1 MLKFFRKYNKQI
13 LVVGGVLLMVIFLIQ
28 PAISIFMPTGAGRV
42 EGTIDGV
49 DVTVGEQRQATAQMR
64 LLGGLNPL
72 LARDV
77 GDDPLRWIQLQRRAN
92 RLGLS
97 ASEQEVGSFMAELG
111 VTPERLAQILLRF
124 ETTEDA
130 VYNTVRSYLAVSKYR
145 NLASGVVTQSVL
157 ERLGAMAQAQQALSQ
172 ARQFNQQGQMQLAV
186 FIQQQAMQMYAA
198 AEGHQRVSE
207 PAVRHAVRDSSAQV
221 AGRVVLLQARERT
234 DRVDEPTQAELEEL
248 FQQYKGVAPGQGEPY
263 GFGYLVPDRIRVEWL
278 SVSRSDVA
286 GTIEID
292 EAEAVAYYRENEQ
305 RFQPQATPEGE
316 EAPEP
321 FGAFPSRAV
330 RERVIEALRTQK
342 TSQKVE
348 RITDAAQNLMRQP
361 LRRLDDDEDGYKIIP
376 DDLVPPPLA
385 EVADRLEENYGI
397 ALDIGRATDS
407 WVSLRNLQTL
417 GPLANT
423 VMADRQPA
431 VPFSQYI
438 ASAKELDPDPRNPL
452 VPLRLQVGTPSET
465 MVGFNNDN
473 SYVFRLTDA
482 EAGHVPESLDEVR
495 EQVAA
500 DARLLAAYQA
510 LTAESSKW
518 LMQARSEGL
527 DALAEEPGA
536 SLRTLPPRSRNMARN
551 ARGGGLMNN
560 LELLGAMFE
569 LAAEIGPRTDLAE
582 LTPTEKTDAVA
593 LPTML
598 SLAVFE
604 LTEYQPVTRQ
614 GMAELLALQTA
625 PAAVGLYLRGEEAE
639 PTPLIQQLD
648 VGTIERRNIVED
660 DAPAGPDPANR
671 TPGRPT
677 GL

>member
-28 PAISIFMPTGAGRV
+28 PAISIFMPSGAGRV

-49 DVTVGEQRQATAQMR
+49 DVTLGEQQQATAQMR

-72 LARDV
+72 LAQDV

-92 RLGLS
+92 QLGLS
-97 ASEQEVGSFMAELG
+97 ASQQEVGSFLADLG
-111 VTPERLAQILLRF
+111 VGTEQLAQLVLRF

-157 ERLGAMAQAQQALSQ
+157 ERLGAMAQAQQAFSQ
-172 ARQFNQQGQMQLAV
+172 AREFNQQGQAQLAV
-186 FIQQQAMQMYAA
+186 FLQQQAMQIYAA

-207 PAVRHAVRDSSAQV
+207 PAVRHTVRDSSAQV
-221 AGRVVLLQARERT
+221 SGRVVLLRASERT
-234 DRVDEPTQAELEEL
+234 DQVDEPTEAELEEL
-248 FQQYKGVAPGQGEPY
+248 FEQYKGVAPGEGEPY
-263 GFGYLVPDRIRVEWL
+263 GFGYFIPDRIRVEWL

-286 GTIEID
+286 DTIEID
-292 EAEAVAYYRENEQ
+292 EAEAVAYYRENEE
-305 RFQPQATPEGE
+305 RFQPQAPPEGE
-316 EAPEP
+316 EEPEP

-330 RERVIEALRTQK
+330 RERVIDALREQK
-342 TSQKVE
+342 TTKMLG

-361 LRRLDDDEDGYKIIP
+361 LRRLDDNEDGYKIIP
-376 DDLVPPPLA
+376 DDLVLPPLA
-385 EVADRLEENYGI
+385 EVADQLEENYGI
-397 ALDIGRATDS
+397 TVDVRRETDS

-417 GPLANT
+417 DPLANT
-423 VMADRQPA
+423 TMAERQPA

-438 ASAKELDPDPRNPL
+438 TSAKELDPDPRNPL
-452 VPLRLQVGTPSET
+452 VPLRLQVGVPSEA
-465 MVGFNNDN
+465 MVGFNGDN

-495 EQVAA
+495 EQVAT
-500 DARLLAAYQA
+500 DARLLAAYNA

-527 DALAEEPGA
+527 DALTEEPGA
-536 SLRTLPPRSRNMARN
+536 SLRTLPPQSRTMARN

-569 LAAEIGPRTDLAE
+569 LAAEIGPGTDLAE
-582 LTPTEKTDAVA
+582 LTPTEKTDAVE

-614 GMAELLALQTA
+614 GMAELLDEETA
-625 PAAVGLYLRGEEAE
+625 PMAVGLYLRGEEAE

-660 DAPAGPDPANR
+660 ESPTGPDPGNR
-671 TPGRPT
+671 PGRPT